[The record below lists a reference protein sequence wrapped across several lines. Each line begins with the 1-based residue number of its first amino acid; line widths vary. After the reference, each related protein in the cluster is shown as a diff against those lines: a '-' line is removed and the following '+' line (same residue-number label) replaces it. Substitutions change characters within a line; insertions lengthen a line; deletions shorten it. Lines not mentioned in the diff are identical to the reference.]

1 MINKFTLTGLKAFS
15 KSLEILFSDGE
26 EIWLKIGTNKFYQ
39 GFINAGNITELY
51 STKGEKT
58 DRVRVSRI
66 KSPFDYLR
74 KASETQDG
82 GALFIPA
89 KPQGFPLTEYV
100 QQSDLLSCEMDG
112 GSTSEQ
118 WERLEN
124 FVSITG
130 LTFAA
135 IIHSGSK
142 SLHGHVKLAN
152 PVGIDTRTQWQ
163 RLLSIAMLSDPA
175 VNSPHQPMRIP
186 GFFRLEKGKEQT
198 LESYSKTQ
206 HTFDE
211 IWEGFRKIF
220 DIEGYQFY
228 TSFTPERWSKISKVL
243 GNRAN
248 LEKGE
253 IKLSPDEQK
262 AEIKRILSLT
272 EDEINPPRKIYSNDN
287 FSYSGDVIPLEF
299 FLPKSLQEI
308 LQSGIS
314 AGSEGRNPTAFKLSQ
329 VLQGTEETLNRLG
342 VKYSGD
348 SYQLVSIFGSRCHP
362 SINIDS
368 AYKNAK
374 KYPLQIDE
382 ADINKKV
389 SYWEYSNNPD
399 SFADSVRKNNQSNPK
414 QFNQQKPNNDW
425 KKQKAYHAKIA
436 WKNNKKYTPDVIY
449 FEPHCISPIAPNQGE
464 IVALKYGTGQGK
476 STKIKSWFANE
487 LKDFGAIKLG
497 SRNSLEYQ
505 FARNSDFTHL
515 KDDGQMFIL
524 DPKGRT
530 TSCIDSI
537 LKYDDDDFDGKVL
550 VLDEIESVARH
561 LLYGGTLKER
571 QQQIID
577 KIKIALQRCYSVIL
591 ADGNLSDHVCNFIQ
605 KLSGKKLIKYYNDV
619 IPSRPDVIFYDDMDR
634 NFSAKLSHQIKGE
647 AFPWVM
653 FDSQVDCEAMDK
665 DLTRYGRKVLRI
677 DSKTIN
683 DPILGKEI
691 KQFLSNPD
699 LFLSENEITQTYDVI
714 LSTPTVESGLDCN
727 YKGFSGVYLLC
738 KHLEINSLLQMI
750 IRVRDVNCPR
760 YVCAPKYVKQS
771 DDSVI
776 KSPFIK
782 TLSQLEIDLQKASVE
797 ALGCELGLY
806 QDEIKARLIQH
817 INDSYSSPE
826 QDLFNIF
833 NTIKNYEH
841 SNYRECLI
849 ESLEQSGYKVAF
861 EQIGKPIMTQFKECK
876 IEVKESVASDI
887 ATADKIDENQY
898 KKLSKRQ
905 DLKWIDRCSV
915 TRYRMMERLPG
926 VEGLGWDKDLVF
938 HLLFE
943 NKKLISQAEIRWM
956 LDHPELAT
964 KRSKKAWHGVLKFNR
979 AFLGNFKTLLPLVK
993 ELNRLNV
1000 PALMDKLTQSHYN
1013 SEHPEVN
1020 SLWESWGR
1028 VQVTKT
1034 GIERGNSP
1042 VMLIKRIAAKLGY
1055 ETVESGAVWVNG
1067 ATIKNYILNNL
1078 LNCSQF
1084 GIIVAGCVAERLESE
1099 NLDTGIGDSDWLEI
1113 LHPESLETL
1122 HSIESSPYKPI
1133 HYTIDINDPVCKAS
1147 NLDTASNTAITNV
1160 ENQQLTPEPI
1170 TELITAPTSTPEPE
1184 PDPLSWK
1191 GVMGRI
1197 KTEIAPYW
1205 LESYKVYKE
1214 SNPLTRSGCRIKSV
1228 DSAPT
1233 WKHNALA
1240 PNDGGWTLLV
1250 EIEGLIGTKINIPID
1265 CLEFEG

>member
-1 MINKFTLTGLKAFS
+1 MINKITLTGFKAFS

-26 EIWLKIGTNKFYQ
+26 EIWLKVAHNIFYK
-39 GFINAGNITELY
+39 GFVGNGEITELF
-51 STKGEKT
+51 STKGNGVARIT
-58 DRVRVSRI
+58 DKKI
-66 KSPFDYLR
+66 AHPYEYLGGL
-74 KASETQDG
+74 SETKNG
-82 GALFIPA
+82 GVFFVPS
-89 KPQGFPLTEYV
+89 KPHGFPLTEYV

-112 GSTSEQ
+112 GTTEEQ
-118 WERLEN
+118 WERLEK
-124 FVSITG
+124 FVAITG

-142 SLHGHVKLAN
+142 SLHGHIKLVN
-152 PVGIDTRTQWQ
+152 PVGIDTRTHWQ
-163 RLLSIAMLSDPA
+163 RLLSIAMLSDPM

-198 LESYSKTQ
+198 LESYSETK

-211 IWEGFRKIF
+211 IWEGFRNIF
-220 DIEGYQFY
+220 DVEGYQFY
-228 TSFTPERWSKISKVL
+228 TSFTPERWSKIFKIL
-243 GNRAN
+243 CNRAN

-348 SYQLVSIFGSRCHP
+348 SYQLVSIFGARCHP
-362 SINIDS
+362 SINIDG

-382 ADINKKV
+382 ADINKKL

-399 SFADSVRKNNQSNPK
+399 SFADSVRKNNQSN
-414 QFNQQKPNNDW
+414 QSNSNQQIPNDDW
-425 KKQKAYHAKIA
+425 KKQRDYQAKIV

-505 FARNSDFTHL
+505 FARSSDFTHL

-571 QQQIID
+571 QQQVID

-619 IPSRPDVIFYDDMDR
+619 IPLRPDVTFYDDMDR

-699 LFLSENEITQTYDVI
+699 LFLSENEVTKTYDVI

-782 TLSQLEIDLQKASVE
+782 TLSQLEIDLQKESVE

-826 QDLFNIF
+826 QDLFNVF

-849 ESLEQSGYKVAF
+849 ESLEQSGYKVTF

-956 LDHPELAT
+956 LSNPELAV

-979 AFLGNFKTLLPLVK
+979 TFLGNFKTLLPLVK

-1000 PALMDKLTQSHYN
+1000 PVLMDKLTQNYYN
-1013 SEHPEVN
+1013 SEHPEVK

-1067 ATIKNYILNNL
+1067 ATIKNYILNDL
-1078 LNCSQF
+1078 LTTSQY

-1122 HSIESSPYKPI
+1122 HSIASSPYKPT

-1160 ENQQLTPEPI
+1160 ENQQTTPDPTPEP
-1170 TELITAPTSTPEPE
+1170 ITAPTSTPEPE
-1184 PDPLSWK
+1184 PEPLSWK
-1191 GVMGRI
+1191 GATGRI
-1197 KTEIAPYW
+1197 KNEIAPYW
-1205 LESYKVYKE
+1205 LESYKIYKE
-1214 SNPLTRSGCRIKSV
+1214 SNPLTRSGCRVKSV

-1233 WKHNALA
+1233 WKHNAMA
-1240 PNDGGWTLLV
+1240 PDKGGWALLM
-1250 EIEGLIGTKINIPID
+1250 EIEGFGTKINIPIE